1 MDSNTPPKPNRQK
14 RRVHDAQEKRKVPAP
29 VVSDKARIH
38 QLEVVIEGL
47 RLAFNK
53 NHAAYA
59 HAIGAMDGHIAVMRA
74 TLNDVQ
80 RDAHTVRQAV
90 LKALSEGATTPI
102 QIPTETACTPDGSIA
117 WETYY
122 GWYNQHLEQQHAEEA
137 AATAAESPDDK
148 SSLVVDSTTTHE
160 EIFGGEYGS
169 GNRQVSEGSAHAN
182 SAPG

>member
-1 MDSNTPPKPNRQK
+1 MASDTLPKPNRQK
-14 RRVHDAQEKRKVPAP
+14 RRVHDAQEKRKAPA
-29 VVSDKARIH
+29 VSDKVRLH

-80 RDAHTVRQAV
+80 RDAHAVRQAV
-90 LKALSEGATTPI
+90 VKALSEGAAAPI
-102 QIPTETACTPDGSIA
+102 QIPAETACTPDGSIA

-122 GWYNQHLEQQHAEEA
+122 TWYNQHLEQQRTEEA
-137 AATAAESPDDK
+137 AAKPAESSDDK
-148 SSLVVDSTTTHE
+148 SSLIVDSIPTHD

-169 GNRQVSEGSAHAN
+169 GNRPVSEGSAHAN
-182 SAPG
+182 STPG